1 MNKNVCV
8 FCASS
13 NEMDD
18 LYYEAAAQL
27 GKWLAHNGMTLVYGG
42 SSRGL
47 MEATAKACHENGGRV
62 TGVVPQILVDIDSI
76 STYIDELIVTP
87 DMHGRKRELIERAD
101 VIVAMP
107 GSVGTLDEI
116 FTVLSSNTIGIHD
129 KSVIIWNVNHFWDSL
144 FAMISDIDGKG
155 VSRKPM
161 DEIIHR
167 ADTFDELTS
176 MILKG

>member
-13 NEMDD
+13 NEMDG

-27 GKWLAHNGMTLVYGG
+27 GKWLALNGMTLVYGG

-62 TGVVPQILVDIDSI
+62 TGVAPQILVDIDSI

-129 KSVIIWNVNHFWDSL
+129 KSVIVWNVNHFWDSL

-167 ADTFDELTS
+167 ADTFDELTA
-176 MILKG
+176 MILKA